1 MHKAQKPASMLIITG
16 SNAAKL
22 FQLEKKA
29 LHEMSFLI
37 SPPVAE
43 PRLSFIRLRWD
54 AIIGLMSGNVFPK
67 SECSVSLISKHQRI
81 LDGNGA
87 QQFLSDRDIM
97 HVSSRKLNVNWIS
110 QRVNDRVDFRATPAT
125 AHSDA
130 FVLVLVLGIGFP
142 FFVAPAL
149 AL

>member
-1 MHKAQKPASMLIITG
+1 M
-16 SNAAKL
+16 
-22 FQLEKKA
+22 
-29 LHEMSFLI
+29 
-37 SPPVAE
+37 
-43 PRLSFIRLRWD
+43 IRN
-54 AIIGLMSGNVFPK
+54 IFTQ

-110 QRVNDRVDFRATPAT
+110 QRVNDRVDLRATPAT

-130 FVLVLVLGIGFP
+130 FVLGLVLGIGFP